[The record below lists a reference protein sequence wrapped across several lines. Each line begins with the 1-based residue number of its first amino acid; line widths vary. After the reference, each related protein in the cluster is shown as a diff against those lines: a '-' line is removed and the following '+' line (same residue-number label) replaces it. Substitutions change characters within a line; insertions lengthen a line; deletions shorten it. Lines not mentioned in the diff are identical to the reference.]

1 MWRSGVAFRE
11 VDVIEVREILRAWL
25 AGKGQRSVARQAGV
39 DRKTVVRYVEAAVA
53 AGLARDGGEEQLT
66 DELIGQVVA
75 AVRPDRLNGHGA
87 AWESLE
93 QQHDRIVKWV
103 GGGLTVVKIADLLAR
118 EGVVVPARTLHRYCC
133 ERTDY
138 RGRSRGGTV
147 PVADGEP
154 GAECQIDFARMG
166 MIFDSETG
174 RRRVVHALI
183 FTAVFSRHM
192 FVWLTFSQTL
202 EAIVAG
208 CEAAWRFFAG
218 VFRVLIPDYV
228 ARHIIALVCPAA
240 LCA

>member
-1 MWRSGVAFRE
+1 VAFRE
-11 VDVIEVREILRAWL
+11 VDVIEVREVLRAWL

-66 DELIGQVVA
+66 DELIGQVIA

-93 QQHDRIVKWV
+93 QQHDQIVKWV

-118 EGVVVPARTLHRYCC
+118 EGVVVPARRLHRYCC

-154 GAECQIDFARMG
+154 GVGVSDRLRLDGHDLRLGDRAAAGGARVDFHRGVLAAHVRVVDVFPDVG
-166 MIFDSETG
+166 GD
-174 RRRVVHALI
+174 RRRL
-183 FTAVFSRHM
+183 
-192 FVWLTFSQTL
+192 
-202 EAIVAG
+202 
-208 CEAAWRFFAG
+208 
-218 VFRVLIPDYV
+218 
-228 ARHIIALVCPAA
+228 
-240 LCA
+240 

>member
-1 MWRSGVAFRE
+1 MAFRE
-11 VDVIEVREILRAWL
+11 VDVIEVREVLRAWL

-66 DELIGQVVA
+66 DELIGQVIA

-154 GAECQIDFARMG
+154 GVECQIDFARMG

-208 CEAAWRFFAG
+208 CEAAWRFFGGYAG
-218 VFRVLIPDYV
+218 VDT
-228 ARHIIALVCPAA
+228 AVCAQAA
-240 LCA
+240 